1 MSRGLRLFITL
12 KLESTWR
19 EESEHPA
26 LLREKNAA
34 SSLYSD
40 LFKNYDAQLS
50 TYNSRTDVNG
60 SAILI
65 GLMRA
70 RLTGV
75 NDRQME
81 FRSIV
86 GHGLYFEQGH
96 DRSENKEVTIF
107 RAGSLVLIGVFY
119 GATAENLIN
128 NAVR

>member
-1 MSRGLRLFITL
+1 MLVIFFLE
-12 KLESTWR
+12 KLTTAHR
-19 EESEHPA
+19 FCA
-26 LLREKNAA
+26 FTRADAA

-128 NAVR
+128 NANLLTK